1 MKKFKTLLTTASFML
16 LFYLFYMVYYATN
29 KNDTTF
35 RILSIFCLMTAATLG
50 FLDGLE
56 YIYKKISKKIGYT
69 ICILTIIITIAF
81 IFYIYKVTM

>member
-50 FLDGLE
+50 FLDSLE